1 MPKLKLNGH
10 YPGTVTPRGKQR
22 RSFFRAGLP
31 HIMLWANRAGPE
43 CLRPVHRVVL
53 QCLAAHANEKGL
65 SWPSQETIAEYAG
78 LKSTAAARSA
88 LQDLAAIGMITI
100 DIRDLQDDGDQP
112 HQYEYRLDGHDCEWL
127 PFDYG
132 DSDGDITLA
141 ALVARQRDQLQVAN
155 YHLQVE
161 NEQLRERLSNYEEPP
176 LKGSSSNG
184 SVGF

>member
-31 HIMLWANRAGPE
+31 HIMLWANRAGPK

-78 LKSTAAARSA
+78 LKSIAAARSA
-88 LQDLAAIGMITI
+88 
-100 DIRDLQDDGDQP
+100 LQDDGDQP
-112 HQYEYRLDGHDCEWL
+112 HQYEYRLDGHNCEWL

-132 DSDGDITLA
+132 DFDGDITLA

-161 NEQLRERLSNYEEPP
+161 NEQLHERLSNYEEPP
-176 LKGSSSNG
+176 PKGSSSNG